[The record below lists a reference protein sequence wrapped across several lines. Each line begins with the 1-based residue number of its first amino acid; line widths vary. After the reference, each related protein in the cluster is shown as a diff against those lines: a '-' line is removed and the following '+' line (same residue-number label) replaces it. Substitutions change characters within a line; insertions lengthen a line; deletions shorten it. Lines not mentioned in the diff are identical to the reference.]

1 MQNKVFVGGLPWSVD
16 DARLREGFESFGEI
30 TDAHVATDKFSGKS
44 RGFGFVEF
52 TTDEAAQASIDALNE
67 TEFDGRQITV
77 NIARPKREDA

>member
-1 MQNKVFVGGLPWSVD
+1 MQNKVFVGGLPWAVD
-16 DARLREGFESFGEI
+16 DARLREAFEQFGEI

-52 TTDEAAQASIDALNE
+52 TTDDAAQAAIDALNE